1 MGLDQRAC
9 DFSYITYFHPK
20 QIIIY
25 TDNEHIKSSETW
37 QVFIFSYVRGLVL
50 QRHVAGSET
59 SENAPRSTYG
69 ARIEGFKRTH
79 DPPYLWGTPP
89 PFLMF

>member
-25 TDNEHIKSSETW
+25 TDNEHIKSSEKW
-37 QVFIFSYVRGLVL
+37 QVFIFSYVRWVVA
-50 QRHVAGSET
+50 QRPIAGSKA
-59 SENAPRSTYG
+59 SENTPRSTYG
-69 ARIEGFKRTH
+69 ARI
-79 DPPYLWGTPP
+79 
-89 PFLMF
+89 